1 MASTDG
7 PIGFLA
13 AMPPEI
19 AKLKE
24 VATEQE
30 VRHAQSG
37 RSACSPG

>member
-24 VATEQE
+24 VVTEQE
-30 VRHAQSG
+30 VQLAQPDDAAPAA
-37 RSACSPG
+37 R